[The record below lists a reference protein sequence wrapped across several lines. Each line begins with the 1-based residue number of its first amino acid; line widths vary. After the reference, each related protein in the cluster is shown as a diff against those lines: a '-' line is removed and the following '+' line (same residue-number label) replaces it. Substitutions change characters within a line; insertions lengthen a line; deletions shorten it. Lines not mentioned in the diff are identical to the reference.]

1 MDEDARKVLL
11 EDDSEEA
18 LEFRFGV
25 FMDEL
30 EAHADPA
37 FGDGAFPE
45 VNRAARALMDAL
57 ESAFRPEGGS
67 TVG

>member
-1 MDEDARKVLL
+1 MDETDESL
-11 EDDSEEA
+11 E
-18 LEFRFGV
+18 RNFGI

-37 FGDGAFPE
+37 FGDGAYPE
-45 VNRAARALMDAL
+45 VNRAARALIDAL
-57 ESAFRPEGGS
+57 ESAFRPEES

>member
-1 MDEDARKVLL
+1 MDAIKRSDTEADT
-11 EDDSEEA
+11 EEA
-18 LEFRFGV
+18 LELRFEV

-37 FGDGAFPE
+37 FGDGAYPE

-57 ESAFRPEGGS
+57 ESAFRPEGS